1 MDEYSPCSSM
11 MCRLV
16 FSHRNSTS
24 VGLFF
29 SIACW
34 VGLSLGCAAEVYGG
48 QTNQTLNAE
57 EAIIYSLFNI
67 DIVDVGFYLLDFC
80 RVWFFVSMETA
91 RKSFG
96 ELFFFLV
103 FLLMFFSSSSSSY
116 FLLFGG
122 CVPLLFLSPEKRHR
136 FILTLV
142 TWCSSR
148 ENDMGCLQLIWFIAY
163 HALCITVNI

>member
-122 CVPLLFLSPEKRHR
+122 CVPLLFLSPEKKASLY
-136 FILTLV
+136 IDSGYMV
-142 TWCSSR
+142 
-148 ENDMGCLQLIWFIAY
+148 
-163 HALCITVNI
+163 

>member
-80 RVWFFVSMETA
+80 RV
-91 RKSFG
+91 
-96 ELFFFLV
+96 
-103 FLLMFFSSSSSSY
+103 
-116 FLLFGG
+116 
-122 CVPLLFLSPEKRHR
+122 
-136 FILTLV
+136 
-142 TWCSSR
+142 
-148 ENDMGCLQLIWFIAY
+148 
-163 HALCITVNI
+163 